1 MVEKERRTNQDRRED
16 VKQGVSHDLNYNK
29 PEHRN
34 IPSDDGCALQVFL
47 QKSAWP

>member
-1 MVEKERRTNQDRRED
+1 MVEKESRNNQDQKENMEC
-16 VKQGVSHDLNYNK
+16 KLCSDLNYNK